1 MDKDTTLLMKSLG
14 LPIRGE
20 SQKNAN
26 PAPAMP
32 PVPPVTTT
40 TTSATE
46 LLDLVAE
53 SGDQPMF
60 RPRAPKNLVEAG
72 LTDAMVDSI
81 IFKYLHA
88 VGSASGAKIASLL
101 ALPRPPVVERLADLK
116 QQQLVGYVGT
126 AVMGDFT
133 YQLTDAGRERARKC
147 LEESMYIGAAPVP
160 LAAYIESVKA
170 QSITLERPSKEVL
183 NEAFGD
189 LLINDQMFAT
199 LGPAI
204 NSGRGMFLY
213 GFPGNG
219 KTSIAERIT
228 RCFGSEV
235 YIPRTLHVDGFLI
248 RLYDAE
254 IHQEIAQSQQGMLKS
269 DALDERWVRIKR
281 PTIIVGGELT
291 MDALEVRYNET
302 TKISEASTQLKSN
315 LGSLVIDDFGRQRI
329 NPFELLNRWII
340 PLEKRYDFLA
350 LANGLKIQVPF
361 DQLLIFST
369 NLEPKDLVDEAF
381 LRRIPYKINVLDP
394 TEEEFRALFKMMCRI
409 LEVEHQENV
418 VDYVIEEHYR
428 KTGRPFRCCQPRDLI
443 SLARNRCQY
452 QGEPATMTRENMDFA
467 AAVYFTVM

>member
-1 MDKDTTLLMKSLG
+1 MDRDTTLLMKSLG
-14 LPIRGE
+14 LPVKGEAQKTAASTEE
-20 SQKNAN
+20 SQAE
-26 PAPAMP
+26 PYLGTA
-32 PVPPVTTT
+32 
-40 TTSATE
+40 TTSTAE
-46 LLDLVAE
+46 LLDLAE
-53 SGDQPMF
+53 ASGDQPMF
-60 RPRAPKNLVEAG
+60 RPRAPKSLADAG

-88 VGSASGAKIASLL
+88 VGSASGAKISALL
-101 ALPRPPVVERLADLK
+101 ALPRPPVIERLADLK
-116 QQQLVGYVGT
+116 QQQLLGYVGT

-147 LEESMYIGAAPVP
+147 LEESMYLGAAPVP
-160 LAAYIESVKA
+160 LDAYIESVKA
-170 QSITLERPSKEVL
+170 QSITLERPSKDVL
-183 NEAFGD
+183 DTAFND

-254 IHQEIAQSQQGMLKS
+254 IHQEIPQTQQGMLKT
-269 DALDERWVRIKR
+269 DQLDERWVRIKR

-394 TEEEFRALFKMMCRI
+394 TEEEFRALFRMMCRI
-409 LEVEHQENV
+409 LEVEHKEDV
-418 VDYVIEEHYR
+418 VDYVIEEQYH

-452 QGEPATMTRENMDFA
+452 KGEPATMTRENMDFA

>member
-381 LRRIPYKINVLDP
+381 LRRIPYKINVP
-394 TEEEFRALFKMMCRI
+394 T
-409 LEVEHQENV
+409 
-418 VDYVIEEHYR
+418 
-428 KTGRPFRCCQPRDLI
+428 RPRRSSGPSSR
-443 SLARNRCQY
+443 
-452 QGEPATMTRENMDFA
+452 
-467 AAVYFTVM
+467 